1 MTHNDLETNFVSAV
15 VYCRDNEKNIKEFI
29 RMLYRVFEKHFQK
42 FEFIIANDASTDRSV
57 EILKDISTTK
67 PNNTMSIVNMSY
79 IQGIEQSMNAGVDHA
94 IGDFVFEFDRIDVD
108 YNETI
113 IYDLYLKALSGY
125 DIVSARNTNQ
135 KFTSKIFYS
144 MYNLFSKNQYPIG
157 SDTFRLLS
165 RRAINRIHSLSKM
178 IPYRKGLYANSGLR
192 NEVIIY
198 HPSTKVKTTHSLKF
212 DRQETAISTL
222 VIFTDAAYK
231 VALSFSFILMFS
243 MISVAIYTLVFYLM
257 ERTVEG
263 FTTIMLFLT
272 GAFFGVF
279 AIMTIVIKYLSV
291 LVDLVFLKQ
300 KYLIESVEKVKGK

>member
-1 MTHNDLETNFVSAV
+1 MTHNDRETNFVSAV

-29 RMLYRVFEKHFQK
+29 EMLYRVFEKHFQK

-57 EILKDISTTK
+57 EIIKDISTTK

-79 IQGIEQSMNAGVDHA
+79 IQGLEQSMNVGVDHA

-108 YNETI
+108 YSETI

-135 KFTSKIFYS
+135 KSTSKIFYS
-144 MYNLFSKNQYPIG
+144 MYNMFSKNQYPIG

-212 DRQETAISTL
+212 DRKETAISTL

-231 VALSFSFILMFS
+231 VALSFTFILIFS
-243 MISVAIYTLVFYLM
+243 TISIAIYTLVFYLM
-257 ERTVEG
+257 ERTIEG

-300 KYLIESVEKVKGK
+300 KYLIESVEKIKGK